1 MAEAQVMTTL
11 SGGEAAQNLWSIIQ
25 GRLREHYGEATY
37 RSWLSKIHVKMR
49 QNDEVVMLAPTKFIR
64 ERILS
69 HYADAIKTFWQEEDK
84 SIKSLNIIVASPAT
98 NDQPMPY
105 IVQQPFASPE
115 KPKGWIREADTPV
128 IMKNNRETF
137 IGSLDQRFTFDN
149 FIVGGP
155 NELAYAAARSVAESS
170 MVQPGCNPLFLHG
183 GVGLGKTHLMHAI
196 AWHIYNHDPTRRVIY
211 LSAEKFMYQFV
222 CALRNKDILSF
233 KEQFRSVDVL
243 MIDDVQFICGKD
255 STQEEFFHTL
265 NSLIDNRRQVVIS
278 GDRSPSDLEGMEER
292 IRSRLGW
299 GLVVDVH
306 ATNYELRLG
315 ILQSKVEQL
324 DINIDI
330 HVLEFLASRITSNVR
345 ELEGA
350 LNKVIAHATLM
361 KRELTLD
368 AVQETL
374 HDLLRSNE
382 RSLTIDD
389 IQRKVAEH
397 YNIRIADMSSTR
409 RARSVAWP
417 RQIAMYLAKIL
428 TQRSL
433 SDIGKRFGGKDHTTV
448 IHAVRKVEDMAKTD
462 IEVAEDLKL
471 LKRILQG

>member
-1 MAEAQVMTTL
+1 MSTAEALTITDQHCA
-11 SGGEAAQNLWSIIQ
+11 ENLWIIIQ
-25 GRLREHYGEATY
+25 GKLRELYGEATY
-37 RSWLSKIHVKMR
+37 RSWLGKLNLSSCENGEICMS
-49 QNDEVVMLAPTKFIR
+49 APTKFIR
-64 ERILS
+64 ERIIN
-69 HYADAIKTFWQEEDK
+69 HYADTIRKLWQQEDQAIHTLTIQ
-84 SIKSLNIIVASPAT
+84 VASPVVEEAI
-98 NDQPMPY
+98 QPANASSNVL
-105 IVQQPFASPE
+105 VQDKSWI
-115 KPKGWIREADTPV
+115 KGADTPTV
-128 IMKNNRETF
+128 LKNNRETF
-137 IGSLDQRFTFDN
+137 FGSLDQRYTFDN

-155 NELAYAAARSVAESS
+155 NELAYAAARSVADSAS
-170 MVQPGCNPLFLHG
+170 VQPGCNPLFLHG

-196 AWHIYNHDPTRRVIY
+196 AWHIYNHDPSRRVIY

-278 GDRSPSDLEGMEER
+278 GDRSPSDFEGMEER

-315 ILQSKVEQL
+315 ILQSKTEQL
-324 DINIDI
+324 GMEMDKQ
-330 HVLEFLASRITSNVR
+330 VLEFLASRITSNVR

-361 KRELTLD
+361 NKHITLD
-368 AVQETL
+368 IVQDTL
-374 HDLLRSNE
+374 QDLLRSND
-382 RSLTIDD
+382 RSLSIED
-389 IQRKVAEH
+389 IQRKVAQH
-397 YNIRIADMSSTR
+397 FDLKLSDMSSTK
-409 RARSVAWP
+409 RSRVVAWP
-417 RQIAMYLAKIL
+417 RQMAMYLAKML
-428 TQRSL
+428 TTKSL
-433 SDIGKRFGGKDHTTV
+433 SDIGKCFGGKDHTTV
-448 IHAVRKVEDMAKTD
+448 IHAVRKVEELIKTNS
-462 IEVAEDLKL
+462 EVSENVVL